1 METTPSM
8 YAYSGKLDLVL
19 TFLLLFI
26 LVCLLGP
33 WRWEPEILTLLRFSA
48 VILLGLS
55 VVDAWKATRSPWQA
69 LLAFPI
75 KYILAA
81 CLVLCGAITVGGIMA
96 TLGAKTSKDRI
107 TNAVVSAASA
117 FGFLFF
123 LHWIKK
129 LTRPSSANTSCTNE
143 LVS

>member
-26 LVCLLGP
+26 LVCLLGT
-33 WRWEPEILTLLRFSA
+33 WRWESEILTLLRFSA

-55 VVDAWKATRSPWQA
+55 VVDARKANRSPWRA

-81 CLVLCGAITVGGIMA
+81 CLVLCGVITVGGIMA

-117 FGFLFF
+117 FGFLVV
-123 LHWIKK
+123 LQWIKK
-129 LTRPSSANTSCTNE
+129 RTRPSSANTSCTNE